1 MWGDVASW
9 TVIVLEKVLLQ
20 CSSVP
25 REIWIHAFVSLRGS
39 TALGEVARSHARA
52 ARERRRECEVR
63 GKKWELA
70 TISHE
75 FSFHLGN
82 RRKPQ
87 SVKTVT
93 GNKKCVS
100 RLSVTCIGHEPVT
113 LAFQEQ
119 NITITITKTRL
130 PKEENWS
137 GHSDL
142 YRSL

>member
-1 MWGDVASW
+1 MGRCCLLNSHCIRKSITAMFISSPRDLNSCFREPARKHCTWGSRQKSR
-9 TVIVLEKVLLQ
+9 E
-20 CSSVP
+20 SSTRKKTRV
-25 REIWIHAFVSLRGS
+25 RG
-39 TALGEVARSHARA
+39 A
-52 ARERRRECEVR
+52 

-119 NITITITKTRL
+119 DITITITKTRL
-130 PKEENWS
+130 PEEDNWS

-142 YRSL
+142 DRSL

>member
-1 MWGDVASW
+1 MGRCCLLNSHCIRKSITSMFISSPKDLNSWFREPARKHCTWGSRQKSR
-9 TVIVLEKVLLQ
+9 E
-20 CSSVP
+20 SST
-25 REIWIHAFVSLRGS
+25 RKK
-39 TALGEVARSHARA
+39 T
-52 ARERRRECEVR
+52 RECEVR

-70 TISHE
+70 TISHQ

-100 RLSVTCIGHEPVT
+100 RLSVTYIGHEPVT

-119 NITITITKTRL
+119 NITITIAKTRL

-137 GHSDL
+137 RHSDL